1 MNDDRSSQGTEGVV
15 NTRQA
20 FGANASVRVISA
32 SPNWISLLIA
42 PTLESKEQVCAHFR
56 EQLKGLQAGLCDALI
71 LATDELLTNAIE
83 HGSRS
88 NPQGCVEVSLIR
100 TSQVIMLHVRDD
112 GEGFP
117 VDETLHAAINN
128 PPGDPLRHFWL
139 RSEMGMRPG
148 GFGIMLVK
156 QIADELVYNERGNE
170 VLLIK
175 LLAKAHECDWPANHS

>member
-1 MNDDRSSQGTEGVV
+1 MA

-20 FGANASVRVISA
+20 FDENVLVQVKSA

-42 PTLESKEQVCAHFR
+42 PTLQSKEQVCAHFR
-56 EQLKGLQAGLCDALI
+56 ERLQDLPAGLCDALI

-83 HGSRS
+83 HGCRL
-88 NPQGCVEVSLIR
+88 NPQSCVEVSLIR
-100 TSQVIMLHVRDD
+100 TSQMIMLHVRDN
-112 GEGFP
+112 GPGFP
-117 VDETLHAAINN
+117 VHETLHAAINN
-128 PPGDPLRHFWL
+128 PPGDPLRHFWV

-170 VLLIK
+170 VLLVK
-175 LLAKAHECDWPANHS
+175 FLAKAHECDWPANHS